1 MVNEVNN
8 IIYNLLV
15 QEQAAHLPGIG
26 TLSVVRRSAEMES
39 SDLISAPTYVV
50 EFSSHTQATSV
61 VDAIAYEGSI
71 DIVSAEDIY
80 SRWLDRVRS
89 GSTIIIEG
97 VGTLRDKSFVADPEF
112 ISLFNVPGSKRRIK
126 KHNNRGGKIAIIVIL
141 ILLIIAALC
150 AAGWFFR
157 DKITAIFG
165 NDDKRENV
173 IENENGSTA
182 NLEEFVDAENAEIVE
197 ESEPEIEIEAT
208 ENIEETEAI
217 EEPQVVVS
225 EEEVKP
231 KKRVEEQPKKEAKP
245 TSATVNGDYAE
256 DWTTRDDIRHWVV
269 VGSYSTEENAERALQ
284 QIKEKHPE
292 TYCDIFTLGWM
303 YAVASYGSADRDD
316 CVKYMRKHRYE
327 YEQMW
332 IFTPNKYR

>member
-26 TLSVVRRSAEMES
+26 TLAVVRRSAEMES

-71 DIVSAEDIY
+71 DIISAEDIY

-89 GSTIIIEG
+89 GSTLIIEG
-97 VGTLRDKSFVADPEF
+97 VGTLRDKSFVASPEF
-112 ISLFNVPGSKRRIK
+112 IAQFNAP
-126 KHNNRGGKIAIIVIL
+126 GGKKRLKKRNKKGGKTAVIVIL

-157 DKITAIFG
+157 DKITAMFD
-165 NDDKRENV
+165 NSDKREDIV
-173 IENENGSTA
+173 VNEEYDST
-182 NLEEFVDAENAEIVE
+182 NLEEFVD
-197 ESEPEIEIEAT
+197 T
-208 ENIEETEAI
+208 ENIEDAAEPEAVVEPEEAEIIEETE
-217 EEPQVVVS
+217 VVVP
-225 EEEVKP
+225 EETEQP
-231 KKRVEEQPKKEAKP
+231 KKRVEQQPKREYTP
-245 TSATVNGDYAE
+245 TPAAVNGDFAE

-269 VGSYSTEENAERALQ
+269 VGSYSTEENAERALE

-292 TYCDIFTLGWM
+292 AYCDIFTLGWM

-316 CVKYMRKHRYE
+316 CVKYMRKYRYE

-332 IFTPNKYR
+332 IFTPNKYK